1 MFVYLTKKI
10 ALANQKKIYC
20 LSWSH
25 QFGYIACGGD
35 GGLLKVLK
43 LDDQQM
49 ANHKKEHGAAAKPP
63 KFLSVNQTL
72 EGHQDSVIHLQWN
85 DHYEKLISSDINGL
99 VIVWM
104 CFKGNYY
111 EKMVNN
117 RNRSVVIEVKWTYHG
132 DKIVIVY
139 EDGTVIVGSV
149 EGHRLWTK
157 EISKTI
163 KLTCAEWS
171 PDSKV
176 LLFGLA
182 NGQVHCYDSQGNFF
196 AKVTLFLKVAN
207 QVQNLSENSKFNYNP
222 PQSQISVVSMNW
234 YPRRTG
240 GISCSLPKPV
250 PSKDLAIAFSN
261 GEIHL
266 LANEND
272 DDSIIIRSDQ
282 INLTAIRQIEW
293 CPQGTV
299 LAVCGFLVDPINGK
313 IDNFVKFID
322 KTGSVNYSLHV
333 PGNGELVCC
342 AWDLTGFKIA
352 LGVDNYILFA
362 NVRPDLKR
370 KLAYFADTF
379 TFFLPNQ
386 EQLLVFYQLKSSKM
400 TTKLI
405 PELLGISSKGQYCCL
420 GTSLLSAEDGSEMK
434 STLLL
439 CNSLGTTVD
448 TINIDFKIKCL
459 TMSSTRVIAASNDS
473 FCIWLFK
480 TPTSMNT
487 KTAGEEFENYDKL
500 FNVYLSRT
508 ETIINCCCCSDK
520 ILVIGQESSVFLVY
534 TLPRASLA
542 FKLNLPNSSAV
553 PKHISL
559 NMNSDRLAVLSTT
572 GVLNLFQLE
581 LNGGRLLEFA
591 RKDIWDFR
599 WSEDSNNFIAFNEKS
614 KLLMYTFKDQFTA
627 EDKEE
632 TAGTSYGY
640 LCEVKNMVAKA
651 LNFDALNL
659 DLIEKSLDYFHL
671 GNYIELFES
680 DLLKRVKI
688 LFEKGDLVELS
699 KFIEQNSH
707 QTLWSLLADCALRA
721 SNYEIAELALVKC
734 KNFQGIQFLKRLKKL
749 NDKNLQQAEVCLYLK
764 EFDRAKQIYQQTGR
778 LDLEINMR
786 KLFGDWESLL
796 ELVKNELGA
805 DQTFLSTVYDEL
817 GQFYMEQQ
825 ECWKAVDCF
834 RQSGNQESLKNCLIR
849 LERYDEIRKLASNPD
864 LKDLKLARYLESI
877 GLCEQAVAIYLNCD
891 QKEAAIDCAIQLNEW
906 QKAIELAQE
915 HSLRNVGDLLESY
928 AEHLAKKQQDFAI
941 VELYRKARHYSR
953 ALNYLLSLADKLKSE
968 PENCG
973 DPAKMKKMYATV
985 GVLYEEKCDYEK
997 ALEEQQQRSANKEHP
1012 AAGKRNRLS
1021 ALLENNNENN
1031 NTLRLSNQ
1039 GAPLLTSDVWR
1050 GAEAY
1055 HFYMLA
1061 QRQLFDGYTDAS
1073 MKTALLLID
1082 YEQFIGAAQIYSLI
1096 ALTSALNRNF
1106 SICSKAFIKL
1116 ELLDDEDEAYKKLA
1130 CQIFSKYPP
1139 KLPANLNKIEC
1150 PFCESLSYDF
1160 QTNCSN
1166 CETRFRVCIASG
1178 TRILNMNDIWT
1189 CRCCKHSAI
1198 KSDLVAYHN
1207 CPLCHFPL

>member
-10 ALANQKKIYC
+10 SLANHKKIYC
-20 LSWSH
+20 LAWSH
-25 QFGYIACGGD
+25 QYGYIACGGD

-43 LDDQQM
+43 LDDQM
-49 ANHKKEHGAAAKPP
+49 ASNKKENDSTKSPP
-63 KFLSVNQTL
+63 KFLSMNQTL
-72 EGHQDSVIHLQWN
+72 EGHQESVIHLHWN
-85 DHYEKLISSDINGL
+85 DAYEKLISSDVNGL

-117 RNRSVVIEVKWTYHG
+117 RNRSVVIEVKWTYQG

-149 EGHRLWTK
+149 EGHRLWSK

-182 NGQVHCYDSQGNFF
+182 NGQVHCYDSHGNFF
-196 AKVTLFLKVAN
+196 AKVTLFLKPTN
-207 QVQNLSENSKFNYNP
+207 QVQNLSESSSKFNYSSLA
-222 PQSQISVVSMNW
+222 SQISVVSMNW
-234 YPRRTG
+234 YPRRT
-240 GISCSLPKPV
+240 SAAHCTTKPAT
-250 PSKDLAIAFSN
+250 SKDLAIAFSN

-299 LAVCGFLVDPINGK
+299 LAVCGFLVDPVNQK
-313 IDNFVKFID
+313 VENYVKFID
-322 KTGSVNYSLHV
+322 KSGSVNYSLHV
-333 PGNGELVCC
+333 PGNELVCC
-342 AWDLTGFKIA
+342 TWDMTGFKIA

-362 NVRPDLKR
+362 NVRPDPKK

-386 EQLLVFYQLKSSKM
+386 DNMLVFYQLKSSKM
-400 TTKLI
+400 ITKII

-420 GTSLLSAEDGSEMK
+420 GTSLLSAEESSEMK

-439 CNSLGTTVD
+439 CNSLGTTID

-459 TMSSTRVIAASNDS
+459 TMNSTRAIAASNDS

-480 TPTSMNT
+480 TPTSIHT
-487 KTAGEEFENYDKL
+487 KNAGEEFENYDKL

-508 ETIINCCCCSDK
+508 ETIINCCCCSEK
-520 ILVIGQESSVFLVY
+520 LLVIGQANSVFLVY
-534 TLPRASLA
+534 TLPRASLT
-542 FKLNLPNSSAV
+542 FKLNLPNSATV

-572 GVLNLFQLE
+572 GMLNLFQLE
-581 LNGGRLLEFA
+581 LNAGKLLEFT

-599 WSEDSNNFIAFNEKS
+599 WSEDSNNFIAMNEKS

-640 LCEVKNMVAKA
+640 LCEVANMMAKVI
-651 LNFDALNL
+651 NFDALNL
-659 DLIEKSLDYFHL
+659 DLIEKSLDFFHL
-671 GNYIELFES
+671 ANYIEVFES
-680 DLLKRVKI
+680 DLLKHVKV

-749 NDKNLQQAEVCLYLK
+749 NDKRLQEAEVCLYLK
-764 EFDRAKQIYQQTGR
+764 EFDRAQKIYQQAGR

-817 GQFYMEQQ
+817 GQYYLERQ
-825 ECWKAVDCF
+825 ECSKAVDCF
-834 RQSGNQESLKNCLIR
+834 RQSGNHESLKNCLIR

-864 LKDLKLARYLESI
+864 LNLKDLKLARYLESI

-891 QKEAAIDCAIQLNEW
+891 QKEMAIDCAIQLNEW

-915 HSLRNVGDLLESY
+915 HSLKNVGDLLESY
-928 AEHLAKKQQDFAI
+928 AEHLRKKQQDFAI
-941 VELYRKARHYSR
+941 VELYKKAGHYSR
-953 ALNYLLSLADKLKSE
+953 ALNYLLSLAGKLKAE
-968 PENCG
+968 HGG
-973 DPAKMKKMYATV
+973 DFAKMKKMYVTI
-985 GVLYEEKCDYEK
+985 GVLYEEKQAHEK
-997 ALEEQQQRSANKEHP
+997 ALEEQQTRKSTDKEHP
-1012 AAGKRNRLS
+1012 AAGKRTKLS
-1021 ALLENNNENN
+1021 ALLENNNGNS
-1031 NTLRLSNQ
+1031 LRLSSEER
-1039 GAPLLTSDVWR
+1039 LLMTDVWR

-1055 HFYMLA
+1055 HFYQLA
-1061 QRQLFDGYTDAS
+1061 QRQLMEGYTDAA

-1082 YEQFIGAAQIYSLI
+1082 YEQFIDTAPIYSLI

-1116 ELLDDEDEAYKKLA
+1116 ELLDDEHEPYKKLA
-1130 CQIFSKYPP
+1130 SQIFSKYSP
-1139 KLPANLNKIEC
+1139 KLPANVNKIEC
-1150 PFCESLSYDF
+1150 PFCESVNYDF
-1160 QTNCSN
+1160 NTNCSN
-1166 CETRFRVCIASG
+1166 CETKFAVCIASG
-1178 TRILNMNDIWT
+1178 RRILNMNDVWT

-1198 KSDLVAYHN
+1198 QSDLVAYHN
-1207 CPLCHFPL
+1207 CPLCHFPV